1 MVRGWSLFNATLLS
15 LTVLSGC
22 DRVLPKYEF
31 DLTRLA
37 TDGSIYKGSG
47 RYEDEPWTCARD
59 NKTAL
64 TWEVKTAKP
73 GLHNATNTYTWY
85 GRDEYTT
92 PGTEGKK
99 GGGVCVGSRCDTEA
113 YIAAVNAE
121 RLCGYADWRLPRT
134 EEAGTLIDATVRFPG
149 PTLPAG
155 FFPNAQNG
163 KAGYWTGTEFDK
175 RRSGAWVWRLDH
187 GVDFAGE
194 KDQPRYVRAVRGAI
208 NTKNKVGGAQP

>member
-1 MVRGWSLFNATLLS
+1 MGRVWSLCGAILLA
-15 LTVLSGC
+15 LPVLCGC

-37 TDGSIYKGSG
+37 ADGMAYKGSG
-47 RYEDEPWTCARD
+47 QYGEEPWSCVRD

-64 TWEVKTAKP
+64 TWEVKTAKS

-85 GRDEYTT
+85 GRDAYTT
-92 PGTEGKK
+92 PGTEGKED
-99 GGGVCVGSRCDTEA
+99 GGACVGSRCDTDA

-121 RLCGYADWRLPRT
+121 RLCGYADWRLAST
-134 EEAGTLIDATVRFPG
+134 NETSTLIDATVRFPG
-149 PTLPAG
+149 PTVPAG
-155 FFPNAQNG
+155 FFPNIQNN

-187 GVDFAGE
+187 GADFVAE
-194 KDQPRYVRAVRGAI
+194 KDQPRYVMAVRGGTDAA
-208 NTKNKVGGAQP
+208 KKAGGAQP